1 MARCPNVINA
11 CRLRAT
17 LLDSGGEPLA
27 GDESMVVTDQLIRLT
42 WGSVVTA
49 GASLEQ
55 KNGCGTV
62 CASYE
67 GPDVQKGYNLGIE
80 LCKQDWELA
89 SLLTATS
96 LIEVDGETRGTGG
109 IPFGTEQTRRVGL
122 EAWAMA
128 WDGDQQMTDD
138 NGDPGWILYIFPSTS
153 WVEGDGVAEEGF
165 RRIPYTGK
173 ARGNTQ
179 WGDGPD
185 NGAMG
190 YAWGDVVGA
199 KAEFLYFGELPEATC
214 GFQTLIAS

>member
-1 MARCPNVINA
+1 MRCPNIINA

-17 LLDSGGEPLA
+17 LLDTGGAPDPGE
-27 GDESMVVTDQLIRLT
+27 ESMVVTDQLIRLT
-42 WGSVVTA
+42 WSTVITA

-55 KNGCGTV
+55 KTGCGSV

-67 GPDVQKGYNLGIE
+67 GPDVQKGVTLGIE

-89 SLLTATS
+89 SLLTGQS
-96 LIEVDGETRGTGG
+96 LIQVEGDTRGLGG
-109 IPFGTEQTRRVGL
+109 TPFGTEQTRRVGL

-128 WDGDQQMTDD
+128 WDGDQQMVDPVT
-138 NGDPGWILYIFPSTS
+138 GDPGWILYIFPSTS

-173 ARGNTQ
+173 GRGNSQ

-185 NGAMG
+185 NGDMG

-199 KAEFLYFGELPEATC
+199 KAEFLYYGELPEATC
-214 GFQTLIAS
+214 GFTELIAS